1 MIFLAQQ
8 AAPDPSVVGDG
19 FQALFNLFAFVMAA
33 MWLIFPWF
41 VYFRLGRIA
50 TASEKSIELLTKIL
64 KQPSDAEGTGG
75 SPPAPGRKYQ

>member
-1 MIFLAQQ
+1 MIFLAQ
-8 AAPDPSVVGDG
+8 AAPDTSVDG
-19 FQALFNLFAFVMAA
+19 FQALLNLFAFVMAA

-64 KQPSDAEGTGG
+64 KQPSDAEGTSGIDEVRLM
-75 SPPAPGRKYQ
+75 S

>member
-1 MIFLAQQ
+1 MIFLAQ
-8 AAPDPSVVGDG
+8 AAPDTSVDG
-19 FQALFNLFAFVMAA
+19 FQALLNLFAFVMAA

-64 KQPSDAEGTGG
+64 KQPSDAEGTGDIDEVRLM
-75 SPPAPGRKYQ
+75 S